1 MDYQLLPHEYMV
13 MNSDHVS
20 FGKNGLSTDEL
31 ILTNLHLIHIKK
43 GIFGGKKDQ
52 TTIPINQIKVFE
64 GKPQVSVTKSNGM
77 KRLEIYYNGGQVI
90 FSFSNTKDTEK
101 WATNI
106 IKLISGDTSNF
117 ATLGDNSLFGV
128 EILAETLKDTFDTF
142 KAGLGIKDAEPE
154 KLSTKCSF
162 CGAPLSGTVKQTVK
176 CSFCDME
183 QTLYEMKYGNN

>member
-1 MDYQLLPHEYMV
+1 MDYQLLPHEYMI
-13 MNSDHVS
+13 MNSDDVS
-20 FGKNGLSTDEL
+20 FGKNGLYTDDL

-43 GIFGGKKDQ
+43 SIFGGRKGQ
-52 TTIPINQIKVFE
+52 IIIPINQIKIFE
-64 GKPQVSVTKSNGM
+64 GKPQVSVTKTNGS

-128 EILAETLKDTFDTF
+128 EILAETLKDTFDT
-142 KAGLGIKDAEPE
+142 AEPE

-183 QTLYEMKYGNN
+183 QTL

>member
-64 GKPQVSVTKSNGM
+64 GQPQVSVTKSNGM

-142 KAGLGIKDAEPE
+142 KAGLGIKDSEPE

-183 QTLYEMKYGNN
+183 QTLEEINYGNN

>member
-20 FGKNGLSTDEL
+20 FGKNGLATDEL

-43 GIFGGKKDQ
+43 GFWGGKKDQ
-52 TTIPINQIKVFE
+52 VTIPINQIKIFE

-117 ATLGDNSLFGV
+117 ATLGDNSLFGA

-142 KAGLGIKDAEPE
+142 KAGLGIKDSEPE

-183 QTLYEMKYGNN
+183 QTL

>member
-1 MDYQLLPHEYMV
+1 
-13 MNSDHVS
+13 
-20 FGKNGLSTDEL
+20 
-31 ILTNLHLIHIKK
+31 
-43 GIFGGKKDQ
+43 
-52 TTIPINQIKVFE
+52 
-64 GKPQVSVTKSNGM
+64 M

-117 ATLGDNSLFGV
+117 ATLGDSSLFGA
-128 EILAETLKDTFDTF
+128 EILAETLKIRLILS
-142 KAGLGIKDAEPE
+142 KQVLVLRMQNQE

-162 CGAPLSGTVKQTVK
+162 CGAPLSGIVKQTVK

-183 QTLYEMKYGNN
+183 QTL